1 MKFNTNVKELKQRD
15 PHGETCETSEAS
27 ENLSLV
33 KKAAITAVI
42 TTLTVRGVDL
52 LAGLGKRKSV
62 TPNMTLTIQHK
73 DPVSGEVR
81 KSEAFN
87 LGPGGVV
94 TPKGEVTHPKTEKH
108 KAKDLTKVRKKLDEA
123 KIEEQLAIDLL
134 HAMQHTLPNP
144 SSKEEQDRQAQ
155 IIVAWS
161 ATIADL
167 EAQWESLTK

>member
-1 MKFNTNVKELKQRD
+1 MKFKTNVKELKQRA
-15 PHGETCETSEAS
+15 PHGETCEMSEAS

-42 TTLTVRGVDL
+42 TTLTIRGVDL
-52 LAGLGKRKSV
+52 IAGLGKKKSV
-62 TPNMTLTIQHK
+62 TPNMTLTIHQK
-73 DPVSGEVR
+73 DPETGEV
-81 KSEAFN
+81 KKTSAFN

-94 TPKGEVTHPKTEKH
+94 TPKGEVIHPKTEKH
-108 KAKDLTKVRKKLDEA
+108 KAKDLTKVRRQLAEA
-123 KIEEQLAIDLL
+123 REEEQQAIDLL
-134 HAMQHTLPNP
+134 HAMQNTLAPP
-144 SSKEEQDRQAQ
+144 PSKEEQDRQAQ